1 MCITFEFYEYW
12 IFWGNSESFKRQS
25 HSLSSL
31 IVKRD
36 YSTVKSIKKLN
47 FNIDSPIFIELQRIM
62 NTSSLDENTQL
73 NIELFLNDQGSLLLK
88 RRIDQNLDIHYYKL
102 NPSLMEYLRK
112 HTSELDK
119 LLDNYRSNISS
130 ESYKNI
136 NNRVEI

>member
-1 MCITFEFYEYW
+1 
-12 IFWGNSESFKRQS
+12 
-25 HSLSSL
+25 
-31 IVKRD
+31 
-36 YSTVKSIKKLN
+36 
-47 FNIDSPIFIELQRIM
+47 M
-62 NTSSLDENTQL
+62 NTSSLDEKL

-112 HTSELDK
+112 HTYELDK

>member
-1 MCITFEFYEYW
+1 
-12 IFWGNSESFKRQS
+12 
-25 HSLSSL
+25 
-31 IVKRD
+31 
-36 YSTVKSIKKLN
+36 
-47 FNIDSPIFIELQRIM
+47 M
-62 NTSSLDENTQL
+62 NTSSLDEKL